1 MNKIKVTMATVWNG
15 DTTVAQYALNEIIDK
30 SEIDT
35 LKDTIRERY
44 AQAVK
49 QAITVDFVYREMKP
63 QNGSVRLLQ

>member
-1 MNKIKVTMATVWNG
+1 MNKINVTMATVWNG
-15 DTTVAQYALNEIIDK
+15 DTTVAQYELNEVIDK

-49 QAITVDFVYREMKP
+49 QTITVDFVYREMKP
-63 QNGSVRLLQ
+63 ATTEA